1 MKVLVIGSGGREH
14 ALAWK
19 LSQSP
24 EVKEVYVAPG
34 NGGTEKYHNVDIQ
47 AGDLQGLK
55 NFALDKGIDLTVVGP
70 ENPLCDGIVDVF
82 KSAGLKIFGP
92 DKACAMFEKS
102 KEFTKEF
109 LEKYKIPTA
118 KYKSYTDYD
127 GAREGIREL
136 SDPVVVKADGLCAG
150 KGVIIC
156 GDEKEAEKAL
166 REIFLDKVFGAEGST
181 VVVEEFLRGRESS
194 LLAFVSNN
202 KIFPLEEAE
211 DHKQIFD
218 GDRGPNTG
226 GVGTYS
232 PRRGSSEKLKA
243 HTKEIL
249 TKIEG
254 GLKSEGLTYNG
265 ILFIGFMIENDE
277 PKVVEFNVRFGD
289 PETEVLMPRLKG
301 DLYQILN
308 KCIDGT
314 LSAGDI
320 EWREELCLCTILCS
334 EGYPGSYEKGKEI
347 TGIENLDEDIILFH
361 NGTKREGQKL
371 LTNGG
376 RVLTVATLSKDMER
390 ARAKVYANIDKLH
403 FDGMYYRKDIGLRK

>member
-55 NFALDKGIDLTVVGP
+55 NFALDTGIDLTVVGP

-92 DKACAMFEKS
+92 DKACAKFEKS

-118 KYKSYTDYD
+118 KYKSYTDYE
-127 GAREGIREL
+127 GAREGIREF
-136 SDPVVVKADGLCAG
+136 SYPVVVKADGLCAG

-156 GDEKEAEKAL
+156 EDEKEALKAL
-166 REIFLDKVFGAEGST
+166 KEIFLDKVFGAEGST

-226 GVGTYS
+226 GVGAYS

-243 HTKEIL
+243 HTEEIL

-277 PKVVEFNVRFGD
+277 PKVLEFNVRFGD

-334 EGYPGSYEKGKEI
+334 EGYPDSYEKGKEI
-347 TGIENLDEDIILFH
+347 AGIEKLDEDIILFH

-390 ARAKVYANIDKLH
+390 ARAKVYANIDKIH
-403 FDGMYYRKDIGLRK
+403 FQGMYYRKDIGLRK

>member
-34 NGGTEKYHNVDIQ
+34 NGGTVKYHNVDIQ
-47 AGDLQGLK
+47 AGDLKGLK

-82 KSAGLKIFGP
+82 KLAGLKIFGP

-118 KYKSYTDYD
+118 KYKSYTDYE
-127 GAREGIREL
+127 GAREGIREFSYPL
-136 SDPVVVKADGLCAG
+136 VVKADGLCAG

-156 GDEKEAEKAL
+156 EDEEEALKAL
-166 REIFLDKVFGAEGST
+166 KEIFLDKVFGAEGST

-232 PRRGSSEKLKA
+232 PRKGSSEKLKA

-249 TKIEG
+249 TKIEE
-254 GLKSEGLTYNG
+254 GLQSEGLTYNG
-265 ILFIGFMIENDE
+265 ILFIGFMIEDDE
-277 PKVVEFNVRFGD
+277 PKVLEFNVRFGD

-403 FDGMYYRKDIGLRK
+403 FDGMYFRKDIGLRK

>member
-47 AGDLQGLK
+47 AGDLEGLK
-55 NFALDKGIDLTVVGP
+55 DFAKETAIDLTVVGP

-118 KYKSYTDYD
+118 KYKSYTDYEA
-127 GAREGIREL
+127 AREGIREFSYPL
-136 SDPVVVKADGLCAG
+136 VVKADGLCAG

-156 GDEKEAEKAL
+156 EDEEEALKAL

-232 PRRGSSEKLKA
+232 PRKGSSEKLKA
-243 HTKEIL
+243 HTEEIL
-249 TKIEG
+249 TKIEA

-265 ILFIGFMIENDE
+265 ILFIGFMIEEDE
-277 PKVVEFNVRFGD
+277 PKVLEFNVRFGD

-314 LSAGDI
+314 LSACDI

-376 RVLTVATLSKDMER
+376 RVLTVATLSKDMDT
-390 ARAKVYANIDKLH
+390 ARAKVYSNIDKLH
-403 FDGMYYRKDIGLRK
+403 FEGMYYRKDIGLRK

>member
-47 AGDLQGLK
+47 AGDLEGLK
-55 NFALDKGIDLTVVGP
+55 KFALDTGIDLTVVGP

-92 DKACAMFEKS
+92 DKSCAMFEKS

-118 KYKSYTDYD
+118 KYKSYTDYE
-127 GAREGIREL
+127 GAREGIREF
-136 SDPVVVKADGLCAG
+136 SYPVVVKADGLCAG

-156 GDEKEAEKAL
+156 EDEKEALKAL
-166 REIFLDKVFGAEGST
+166 KEIFLDKVFGKEGST

-243 HTKEIL
+243 HTKDIL
-249 TKIEG
+249 TKIEA
-254 GLKSEGLTYNG
+254 GLNSEGLTYNG
-265 ILFIGFMIENDE
+265 ILFIGFMIEKDE
-277 PKVVEFNVRFGD
+277 PKVLEFNVRFGD

-314 LSAGDI
+314 LSVSDI

-347 TGIENLDEDIILFH
+347 TGIEDLDEDIILFH

-376 RVLTVATLSKDMER
+376 RVLTVATLSTDMES
-390 ARAKVYANIDKLH
+390 ARAKVYGNIDKLH

>member
-34 NGGTEKYHNVDIQ
+34 NGGTEQYHNVDIQ

-55 NFALDKGIDLTVVGP
+55 NFALDTAIDLTVVGP

-118 KYKSYTDYD
+118 KYKSFTDYEA
-127 GAREGIREL
+127 ARKGIREFSYPL
-136 SDPVVVKADGLCAG
+136 VVKADGLCAG

-156 GDEKEAEKAL
+156 EDEKEAEKAL
-166 REIFLDKVFGAEGST
+166 KEIFLDKVFGTEGST

-243 HTKEIL
+243 HTKDIL
-249 TKIEG
+249 TKIEA
-254 GLKSEGLTYNG
+254 GLNSEGLTYNG

-277 PKVVEFNVRFGD
+277 PKVLEFNVRFGD

-308 KCIDGT
+308 KCIEGT
-314 LSAGDI
+314 LSASDI

-347 TGIENLDEDIILFH
+347 TGIEKLDEDIILFH

-376 RVLTVATLSKDMER
+376 RVLTVATLSTDMER
-390 ARAKVYANIDKLH
+390 ARAKVYGNIDKLH
-403 FDGMYYRKDIGLRK
+403 FDGMYYRKDIGIRK

>member
-19 LSQSP
+19 LSQSL

-47 AGDLQGLK
+47 AWDLQGLK
-55 NFALDKGIDLTVVGP
+55 NFALDKDIDLTVVGP

-118 KYKSYTDYD
+118 KYKSYTDYEA
-127 GAREGIREL
+127 AREGIREFSYPL
-136 SDPVVVKADGLCAG
+136 VVKADGLCAG

-156 GDEKEAEKAL
+156 EDEEEAEKAL
-166 REIFLDKVFGAEGST
+166 KEIFLDNVFGAEGST

-243 HTKEIL
+243 HTKDIL
-249 TKIEG
+249 TKIEE
-254 GLKSEGLTYNG
+254 GLQSEGLTYNG

-277 PKVVEFNVRFGD
+277 PKVLEFNVRFGD

-376 RVLTVATLSKDMER
+376 RVLTVATFSTDMES

-403 FDGMYYRKDIGLRK
+403 FDGMYYRKDIGIRK

>member
-47 AGDLQGLK
+47 AGDLQRLK
-55 NFALDKGIDLTVVGP
+55 DFALDKGIDLTVVGP

-118 KYKSYTDYD
+118 KYKSFTDYEA
-127 GAREGIREL
+127 AREGIREFSYPL
-136 SDPVVVKADGLCAG
+136 VVKADGLCAG

-156 GDEKEAEKAL
+156 EDEEEALKAL
-166 REIFLDKVFGAEGST
+166 REIFLDKVFGKEGST

-194 LLAFVSNN
+194 LLVFVSNN

-243 HTKEIL
+243 HMKDIL
-249 TKIEG
+249 TKIEA
-254 GLKSEGLTYNG
+254 GLNSEGLTYNG
-265 ILFIGFMIENDE
+265 ILFIGFMIEKDE
-277 PKVVEFNVRFGD
+277 PKVLEFNVRFGD

-314 LSAGDI
+314 LSASDI

-376 RVLTVATLSKDMER
+376 RVLTVATLSTDMEK
-390 ARAKVYANIDKLH
+390 ARAKVYGNIDKLH
-403 FDGMYYRKDIGLRK
+403 FDGMYYRKDIGIRK

>member
-19 LSQSP
+19 LSRSP

-47 AGDLQGLK
+47 AGDLEGLK
-55 NFALDKGIDLTVVGP
+55 NFALGTGIDLTVVGP

-102 KEFTKEF
+102 KEFTKKF

-118 KYKSYTDYD
+118 KYKSYTDYE
-127 GAREGIREL
+127 GAREGIREF
-136 SDPVVVKADGLCAG
+136 SYPVVVKADGLCAG

-156 GDEKEAEKAL
+156 EDEEEALKAL

-194 LLAFVSNN
+194 LLVFVSNN

-232 PRRGSSEKLKA
+232 PRKGSSEKLKA
-243 HTKEIL
+243 HTKDIL
-249 TKIEG
+249 KKIEE

-265 ILFIGFMIENDE
+265 ILFIGFMIEEDA
-277 PKVVEFNVRFGD
+277 PKVLEFNVRFGD

-314 LSAGDI
+314 LSTEDI

-371 LTNGG
+371 FTNGG

-403 FDGMYYRKDIGLRK
+403 FDGMYYRKDIGIRK

>member
-55 NFALDKGIDLTVVGP
+55 NFALDKDIDLTVVGP

-118 KYKSYTDYD
+118 KYKSYTDYEA
-127 GAREGIREL
+127 AREGIREFSYPL
-136 SDPVVVKADGLCAG
+136 VVKADGLCAG

-156 GDEKEAEKAL
+156 EDEKEALKAL
-166 REIFLDKVFGAEGST
+166 KEIFLDKVFGKEGST

-232 PRRGSSEKLKA
+232 PRKGSSEKLKA
-243 HTKEIL
+243 HTKDIL
-249 TKIEG
+249 TKIEA
-254 GLKSEGLTYNG
+254 GLNSEGLTYNG
-265 ILFIGFMIENDE
+265 ILFIGFMIEEDE
-277 PKVVEFNVRFGD
+277 PKVLEFNVRFGD

-301 DLYQILN
+301 DLYQILS

-314 LSAGDI
+314 LKACDI

-347 TGIENLDEDIILFH
+347 TGIEDLDEDIILFH
-361 NGTKREGQKL
+361 NGTKREGKKL

-376 RVLTVATLSKDMER
+376 RVLTVATLSTDMDK
-390 ARAKVYANIDKLH
+390 ARAKVYGNIDKLH
-403 FDGMYYRKDIGLRK
+403 FDGMYYRKDIGIRK

>member
-34 NGGTEKYHNVDIQ
+34 NGGTEQYHNVDIQ

-55 NFALDKGIDLTVVGP
+55 NFALDKAIDLTVVGP

-118 KYKSYTDYD
+118 KYKSFTDYE
-127 GAREGIREL
+127 GAREGIREFSYPL
-136 SDPVVVKADGLCAG
+136 VVKADGLCAG

-156 GDEKEAEKAL
+156 ADEEEALKAL
-166 REIFLDKVFGAEGST
+166 KEIFLDKVFGAEGST

-243 HTKEIL
+243 HTKDIL
-249 TKIEG
+249 TKIEA
-254 GLKSEGLTYNG
+254 GLNSEGLTYNG
-265 ILFIGFMIENDE
+265 ILFIGFMIEKDE
-277 PKVVEFNVRFGD
+277 PKVLEFNVRFGD

-314 LSAGDI
+314 LSASDI
-320 EWREELCLCTILCS
+320 EWGEELCLCTILCS

-347 TGIENLDEDIILFH
+347 TGIEKLDEDIILFH

-376 RVLTVATLSKDMER
+376 RVLTVATLSTDMER
-390 ARAKVYANIDKLH
+390 ARAKVYGNIDKIH
-403 FDGMYYRKDIGLRK
+403 FVGMYYRKDIGIRK

>member
-47 AGDLQGLK
+47 AEDLQGLK

-118 KYKSYTDYD
+118 KYKSYTDYE
-127 GAREGIREL
+127 GAREGIKEFSYPL
-136 SDPVVVKADGLCAG
+136 VVKADGLCAG

-156 GDEKEAEKAL
+156 EDEKEALKAL

-232 PRRGSSEKLKA
+232 PRKGSSEKLKA

-249 TKIEG
+249 TKIEE
-254 GLKSEGLTYNG
+254 GLQSEGLTYNG

-277 PKVVEFNVRFGD
+277 PKVLEFNVRFGD

-308 KCIDGT
+308 KCIYGT

-347 TGIENLDEDIILFH
+347 TGIEKLDEDIILFH